1 MVEYGIYGIGGV
13 YTGAVFDLKHGKII
27 IGRDPKISNI
37 VLYGEK
43 ISRKHCEIVYDQNSG
58 EYMVTDYSQNGVY
71 LGNGKRLKK
80 DTRTLVKRY
89 SLLYIATPENSF
101 ILL

>member
-1 MVEYGIYGIGGV
+1 MIEYGIYGIGGV
-13 YTGAVFDLKHGKII
+13 YTGAVFDLTHGKII

-80 DTRTLVKRY
+80 DTRTLVKRH